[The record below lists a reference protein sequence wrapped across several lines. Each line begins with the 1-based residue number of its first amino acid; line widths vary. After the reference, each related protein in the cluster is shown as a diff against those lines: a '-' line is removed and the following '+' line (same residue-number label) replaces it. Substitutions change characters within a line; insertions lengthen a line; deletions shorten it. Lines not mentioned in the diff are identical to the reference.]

1 MQHARVNET
10 LIKIYFDVFQGLY
23 FADFLNVQGERI
35 TDDFNRLD
43 FISVLNQRNRWMDT
57 TYQRKI
63 NRQTINNLCKKKHEN
78 SSSEK

>member
-1 MQHARVNET
+1 MQHARVNVT

-23 FADFLNVQGERI
+23 FADFLNLQGERI

-63 NRQTINNLCKKKHEN
+63 NRQSTVCVKKT
-78 SSSEK
+78 

>member
-57 TYQRKI
+57 T
-63 NRQTINNLCKKKHEN
+63 
-78 SSSEK
+78 

>member
-23 FADFLNVQGERI
+23 FADLLNLQGERI

-63 NRQTINNLCKKKHEN
+63 NRQTINNLCKKKHE
-78 SSSEK
+78 SIF

>member
-23 FADFLNVQGERI
+23 FADFLNLQGERI

-63 NRQTINNLCKKKHEN
+63 NRQSTVCVKKT
-78 SSSEK
+78 